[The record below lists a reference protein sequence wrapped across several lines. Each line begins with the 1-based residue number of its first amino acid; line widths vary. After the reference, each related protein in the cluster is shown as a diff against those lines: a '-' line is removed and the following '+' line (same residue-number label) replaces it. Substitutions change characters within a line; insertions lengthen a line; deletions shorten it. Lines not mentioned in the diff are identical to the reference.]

1 MYFFSIYMH
10 FYRPCLFSYG
20 SIQMRFVLLSF
31 SYFCFISNKHY
42 QNLWMLLNLGCQK
55 TCLLCKHNFLLLR
68 TRNLMKF
75 IYIKAKVFHE
85 SISCF
90 MRYPETAF
98 HEMLWKKYFTV
109 YSCLYLFSYL
119 FIHADNVLW
128 RARVG
133 HFNAFKSW
141 IQGNTQMRY
150 SSSFLKIIPFLFP
163 LIFPD

>member
-1 MYFFSIYMH
+1 MKDTLNFFFQSISWNTN
-10 FYRPCLFSYG
+10 LT
-20 SIQMRFVLLSF
+20 
-31 SYFCFISNKHY
+31 FIS
-42 QNLWMLLNLGCQK
+42 QFILTLNSNQVVF
-55 TCLLCKHNFLLLR
+55 LCFHETFQWKKFLAFKKFLLMR
-68 TRNLMKF
+68 TWNLMKF

-90 MRYPETAF
+90 MKYPDTAF

-150 SSSFLKIIPFLFP
+150 SSSFLKIIPFLFT
-163 LIFPD
+163 LIFLD